1 MMSIRKA
8 LTEGWYSDYTA
19 PQMKPIQF
27 DWHTRRQRELTVKIE
42 YSKEADALYI
52 HLRDV
57 PVAESQD
64 VEEGVTLDFDAN
76 GHIVGLEVL
85 DASERLGLSN
95 LVNVSIENLP
105 LDRVPLSAT

>member
-1 MMSIRKA
+1 M
-8 LTEGWYSDYTA
+8 
-19 PQMKPIQF
+19 
-27 DWHTRRQRELTVKIE
+27 KIE

-57 PVAESQD
+57 PVAESWD
-64 VEEGVTLDFDAN
+64 VEEGVTLDFDAD

-85 DASERLGLSN
+85 DTSERLGLSN

-105 LDRVPLSAT
+105 VERVPLGAP

>member
-1 MMSIRKA
+1 MDPRYLSGDHRGIDRDHCGSP
-8 LTEGWYSDYTA
+8 TRCREGDA
-19 PQMKPIQF
+19 V
-27 DWHTRRQRELTVKIE
+27 RIE
-42 YSKEADALYI
+42 YSKEVDALYI

-57 PVAESQD
+57 PVAESRD

-85 DASERLGLSN
+85 DASERLGLSS

-105 LDRVPLSAT
+105 VESLPRPAA